1 MRTVLLPQRTNY
13 RVRGFIL
20 NLAQATLFDTH
31 SESACISHQLLA
43 VCLSVH
49 GRLIRLS
56 HLLLVVYFT
65 EADRELRL
73 LHRSCHTTLIPDWAC
88 QDSVLIFHCRR
99 GGYNPVVFVA
109 LVGCLW
115 LQTENSGVIVPLLLD
130 QGLIFDIFKFFLF
143 LSRLFV
149 HLFIFYLAVLLSADL
164 DTMQS
169 AIFHFRRRLLI
180 ILQPLDFSL

>member
-1 MRTVLLPQRTNY
+1 MRTVFLPQRTNY
-13 RVRGFIL
+13 RIRGLIL
-20 NLAQATLFDTH
+20 NLAQTTLFDTH
-31 SESACISHQLLA
+31 SESACIRHQLLA

-73 LHRSCHTTLIPDWAC
+73 LHRRCDTTLIPDWAC
-88 QDSVLIFHCRR
+88 QDSVLIFHCGRC
-99 GGYNPVVFVA
+99 GYNPIVFVA

-115 LQTENSGVIVPLLLD
+115 LQTENSGVIIPLLLD
-130 QGLIFDIFKFFLF
+130 HRLIFDIFKFFLF

-164 DTMQS
+164 DTMQG